1 MMICGVDPGVTG
13 AAVVLDDASLQVV
26 AVLELPLVRLK
37 ALAWIDGGTLR
48 DWLIE
53 WGPEL
58 CVIEHVGYW
67 PGDAR
72 KNNTAAMIRIA
83 GGVEAIVTLCGIPL
97 VHAAPAAWKRRAGLL
112 GRDKTF
118 SLSLAKSRLAW
129 PGGTL
134 RLERHHNRAEAA
146 LIALYGRAAAAPP
159 KPVKRSKVVLR
170 KMAEDVPL
178 GPLFGR

>member
-1 MMICGVDPGVTG
+1 MIVCGVDPGVTG
-13 AAVVLDDASLQVV
+13 AAVVLDDASLQVLD
-26 AVLELPLVRLK
+26 VLDLPVVRSE
-37 ALAWIDGGTLR
+37 ALAWIDGEQLN
-48 DWLIE
+48 DWLHVRQ
-53 WGPEL
+53 PEL
-58 CVIEHVGYW
+58 CVIEHVCFW
-67 PGDAR
+67 AGDAR

-134 RLERHHNRAEAA
+134 RLEKHEHRAEAA

-159 KPVKRSKVVLR
+159 KPVKRSKVVLQ